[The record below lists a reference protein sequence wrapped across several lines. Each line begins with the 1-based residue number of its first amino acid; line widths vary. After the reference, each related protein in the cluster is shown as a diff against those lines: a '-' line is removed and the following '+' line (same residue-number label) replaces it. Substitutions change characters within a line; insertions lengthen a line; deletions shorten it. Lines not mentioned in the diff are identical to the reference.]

1 MSRSFT
7 IESVHTAK
15 GTHVNYKDGRF
26 LSATPAGA
34 ARKVFSRAY
43 RAAKGR
49 GPMTMKVAVRET
61 TRGNEGKVFTYNVM
75 RVAQKRQVERDGQ
88 LITYNFATKVKKAGR
103 AGSRNVSKKAGSR
116 KPRKTTRSK
125 KVGSK
130 KAGSKKAGSRKTTRS
145 RKGSSRKF

>member
-7 IESVHTAK
+7 IESVHTAN
-15 GTHVNYKDGRF
+15 GARVNYKDGRF

-103 AGSRNVSKKAGSR
+103 SGSMKKGSKKGSKKAGSR
-116 KPRKTTRSK
+116 KPRKTSRSK

-130 KAGSKKAGSRKTTRS
+130 KGSRKY
-145 RKGSSRKF
+145 GSRKF